1 MYLSCSLI
9 NTDGGNKKKFMQ
21 IFLFSLAGIP
31 PLGGWFAKF
40 EVFRVLATSGEAW
53 GYLLAV
59 VAAIN
64 SVIALFYYAS
74 IARKMWA
81 DDSKEVELNSVDITP
96 SLVSALGICVLVT
109 LLFGIFPQLV
119 ARFTEVSLLA
129 LGT

>member
-1 MYLSCSLI
+1 
-9 NTDGGNKKKFMQ
+9 
-21 IFLFSLAGIP
+21 
-31 PLGGWFAKF
+31 
-40 EVFRVLATSGEAW
+40 
-53 GYLLAV
+53 
-59 VAAIN
+59 
-64 SVIALFYYAS
+64 
-74 IARKMWA
+74 MWA